1 MRDLFAAFLVSA
13 AARGTGT
20 PDGATMTQAVEHL
33 MTKLRGW
40 LGIVITMLPN
50 LVVAVLVMMAFW
62 FLAKIVRKILV
73 RALRR
78 ASQESVVPNLLA
90 TVGALTVIT
99 IGLLIALGVL
109 KLDKTVTS
117 LLAGAGVMG
126 LALGFAFQSIAA
138 NFLAGILISVRRP
151 FTVGDLVETNGHLG
165 RISELNLR
173 ATVLR
178 TLQGQVV
185 FLPNRDVLEKPIMN
199 FTATGLR
206 RVDLEVGISYGED
219 LEKVR
224 DVTLEAVRG
233 VTPRLADRDPD
244 LFFTGFGSSSIDF
257 TVRFWIR
264 FREQPDFLAARSD
277 AIMRI
282 KAAYN
287 REGITI
293 PFPIR
298 TLDFG
303 IKGGQTAAE
312 VLGPVLTPRD

>member
-1 MRDLFAAFLVSA
+1 MRDPLA
-13 AARGTGT
+13 AALLLLAPPGASTAA
-20 PDGATMTQAVEHL
+20 PATMSQAVEHL
-33 MTKLRGW
+33 ATKLRQW
-40 LGIVITMLPN
+40 LDLVVTMLPN
-50 LVVAVLVMMAFW
+50 LVVAVLVMVAFW
-62 FLAKIVRKILV
+62 FLARIVRKVLV

-90 TVGALTVIT
+90 TVGALAVIT

-138 NFLAGILISVRRP
+138 NFLSGILISVRRP

-199 FTATGLR
+199 YTASALR
-206 RVDLEVGISYGED
+206 RVDLEVGISYGDD

-224 DVTLEAVRG
+224 RVTLEAVRG

-282 KAAYN
+282 KAAYD

-303 IKGGQTAAE
+303 VKGGRTAAE
-312 VLGPVLTPRD
+312 VLGPVLSRRE